1 MSNDITQPGYIG
13 YRLEIFVG
21 VFTAFEI
28 AAVALRFYSRT
39 LTVRSFGAD
48 DWLVAA
54 SLVGQIIAGAV
65 AIAAVEQD
73 AMGHHIGY
81 LAATNPGAM
90 TLLYKYLFAISMWY
104 CATISL
110 SKLAICIMYRR
121 LFPQHAVSIVLCITA
136 GILVCAP
143 IATLITGFAACTPFS
158 ANWAPPEVQA
168 SKCINKEALFAWG
181 TFPHIVTDVILLI
194 VPLPVIWRLRI
205 KTKFKAALTVTF
217 LIGSMGL
224 GTSILR
230 FLTYNN
236 TDAFMDTPYNAVEL
250 VTWTIAEPGV
260 YLISACVMMYRPLLG
275 KFNVGLLSSYI
286 GESGPGAL
294 YSRSTPVDFKSE
306 ETSNVGGRT
315 IALQSRNRGGG
326 FTPLLDENNG
336 SPNPYAAVRGSL
348 KIARPPPIA
357 QGPFRK
363 NYV

>member
-1 MSNDITQPGYIG
+1 MSNDLTQPDYIG

-54 SLVGQIIAGAV
+54 SLLGQIVAGGV
-65 AIAAVEQD
+65 AIAAVEQG
-73 AMGHHIGY
+73 ALGYHIGY
-81 LAATNPGAM
+81 LTETNPVAI

-121 LFPQHAVSIVLCITA
+121 LFPQHSVSIVLCITA
-136 GILVCAP
+136 GVLICAP
-143 IATLITGFAACTPFS
+143 IATLITGFAACKPFS

-194 VPLPVIWRLRI
+194 LPLPIIWRLRI

-236 TDAFMDTPYNAVEL
+236 TDAFMDTSYNAVEL

-326 FTPLLDENNG
+326 FTQLVDESNDR
-336 SPNPYAAVRGSL
+336 PNPYAAARGSL
-348 KIARPPPIA
+348 KIAPPPPIA

-363 NYV
+363 YYV